1 MPHKKKFRE
10 SILTYLF
17 FREARLSISPIE
29 TGDEGEYKCEIT
41 FLGGLLHFNLEKDD
55 YVQ

>member
-55 YVQ
+55 YFQ